1 MLRNTSVISISLPV
15 KIMALLEQVTRQTT
29 KTRSEVIK
37 DLLITY
43 YQDKS
48 WQQIFA
54 WGKNT
59 KEKFNITSEKDIL
72 KVIND

>member
-59 KEKFNITSEKDIL
+59 KEKFNIKSEKDIL